1 MENANLHFVWSHP
14 PEDLELKP
22 HIVDIWRVQI
32 NIPDHSRNRLAATLS
47 ADEKGRA
54 ARFHFAF
61 HRDRFIAAHGC
72 LRDVLT
78 RYLHCEPG
86 QINFSIGK
94 YGKPALDSNEG
105 LEFNLSHSGDYALI
119 AVARGR
125 RVGIDVEQIRDRISP
140 QAIAGRFFS
149 QAEVAE
155 LHSLPLEQQE
165 AAFFTGWARKEAYIK
180 AHGLGLALPLES
192 FDVSLSPQKPAV
204 LRATRPDSK
213 EASRWT
219 LVHLDVDPG
228 YQAALTVENLAF
240 HPDGQTLEFRL
251 WDWTFKL

>member
-1 MENANLHFVWSHP
+1 MENANLDSVWSHP
-14 PEDLELKP
+14 PEDLELEP

-47 ADEKGRA
+47 TDEKGRA
-54 ARFHFAF
+54 ARFHFAV

-72 LRDVLT
+72 LRDVLR
-78 RYLHCEPG
+78 RYLHCEPA
-86 QINFSIGK
+86 QLNFSIGK

-119 AVARGR
+119 AVAHRR

-155 LHSLPLEQQE
+155 LQSLPLEQQE

-192 FDVSLSPQKPAV
+192 FDVSLSPQKASI
-204 LRATRPDSK
+204 LRATRPDPK

-219 LVHLDVDPG
+219 VLHLEVDPG
-228 YQAALTVENLAF
+228 YQAAIAVENLVA
-240 HPDGQTLEFRL
+240 HPDGQPLEIRL
-251 WDWTFKL
+251 WDWKFKL